1 VQASQQQRRRR
12 RLGRVEL
19 VALAA
24 LCAAS
29 SAGPLQPALVLT
41 PQGTRPLRDLALG
54 ILAREAAWRPGAGG
68 LEWTEIGV
76 RAHGE
81 GVRTLVI
88 AVRLAPEQFHLSLEN
103 GMAPGGFI
111 HVWTVDQA
119 PPDAA
124 LAFNAGQFAADG
136 AWGWVVH
143 RGHEYRAP
151 RSGPLAA
158 AVVIDSAGL
167 VSLLEDTV
175 IARLRREPDPGRVQ
189 EAFQSFP
196 VMLRN
201 GMVPRLL
208 AEGQG
213 VDIVHRDARLAL
225 GLDQAGR
232 VVVLM
237 TRFDGLGSALGAV
250 PFGLTVLES
259 AELLRGLGC
268 REAVALD
275 GGISAQLR
283 LRDAAGVAH
292 VWKGLRPVPLGFSAI
307 PRQASALLTVR

>member
-1 VQASQQQRRRR
+1 M
-12 RLGRVEL
+12 
-19 VALAA
+19 ALAA

-29 SAGPLQPALVLT
+29 SAGSPQPVLVLT
-41 PQGTRPLRDLALG
+41 PQGVRPLRDLPHG
-54 ILAREAAWRPGAGG
+54 ILAQEATWRPGAGG
-68 LEWTEIGV
+68 LEWTELGV

-103 GMAPGGFI
+103 GVTPGGFL

-119 PPDAA
+119 PEGAA

-143 RGHEYRAP
+143 GGREYRAP
-151 RSGPLAA
+151 RAGPLAA
-158 AVVIDSAGL
+158 AVVIDSAGT
-167 VSLLEDTV
+167 VSLAEDTV
-175 IARLRREPDPGRVQ
+175 VARLRGGLDPGRVQ

-196 VMLRN
+196 VLLRR
-201 GMVPRLL
+201 GQVPPLL
-208 AEGQG
+208 ADGQG
-213 VDIVHRDARLAL
+213 VDVVHRDARLGL

-237 TRFDGLGSALGAV
+237 TRFDGLGSTFGAV

-268 REAVALD
+268 DEAVALD

-292 VWKGLRPVPLGFSAI
+292 VWKGLRPVPLGLSAT
-307 PRQASALLTVR
+307 PRQPRSFTVR